1 MREREFQALIVEA
14 AGYLGWR
21 VYHTYDARRSQPG
34 WPDLILLRPPVLL
47 ALELKTERGR
57 VRPGQLEWLA
67 DLDQVPGVTARLVRP
82 GDWEDV
88 LALLQ
93 GKTCGE

>member
-1 MREREFQALIVEA
+1 MRERDLQAMIVEA

-21 VYHTYDARRSQPG
+21 VFHDYDSRHSAPG
-34 WPDLILLRPPVLL
+34 FPDLILLRPPALL
-47 ALELKTERGR
+47 ALELKTERGK

-67 DLDQVPGVTARLVRP
+67 DLDRVPGVTARLVRP
-82 GDWEDV
+82 GDLDDV

-93 GKTCGE
+93 GDAA